1 MSTILLVE
9 DNLDM
14 QMLLRDLLGLGG
26 HEVLLAR
33 TGEEALEVLQE
44 CGDLLPD
51 IIISDVTMPIMDG
64 YELLEAVRAEP
75 AWANI
80 RFVMMSANLS
90 DERLTTLAGLD
101 GIFPKPFSLD
111 ELRVA
116 LGVTS

>member
-14 QMLLRDLLGLGG
+14 QMLLKDLLLLGG

-33 TGEEALEVLQE
+33 TGAEGLDVLLD
-44 CGDLLPD
+44 CGDMLPD
-51 IIISDVTMPIMDG
+51 IIISDVSMPIMDG
-64 YELLEAVRAEP
+64 YEFLTAVRAEP
-75 AWANI
+75 AWAGI
-80 RFVMMSANLS
+80 RFVMMSANIGDDQLS
-90 DERLTTLAGLD
+90 GLAGLD
-101 GIFPKPFSLD
+101 GIFHKPFSMD

>member
-9 DNLDM
+9 DTLDM
-14 QMLLRDLLGLGG
+14 QMLLRDLLVLDG

-33 TGEEALEVLQE
+33 TGAEGVEVLRD

-51 IIISDVTMPIMDG
+51 LIISDANMPIMDG
-64 YELLEAVRAEP
+64 YELLEVVRSEP
-75 AWANI
+75 QWAHL
-80 RFVMMSANLS
+80 RFVMMTANVA
-90 DERLTTLAGLD
+90 DERLALLSGLD

-116 LGVTS
+116 LGVLS

>member
-9 DNLDM
+9 DHLDM
-14 QMLLRDLLGLGG
+14 QMLLKDLLILGG

-33 TGEEALEVLQE
+33 TGAEALEVLVD

-64 YELLEAVRAEP
+64 YELLHAVRGEP
-75 AWANI
+75 LWANI
-80 RFVMMSANLS
+80 RFVMMSANVA
-90 DERLTTLAGLD
+90 DERLNAVAGLD
-101 GIFPKPFSLD
+101 AIFPKPFSLD

-116 LGVTS
+116 LGVTG